1 MKKRI
6 TIYLIVIVT
15 LINLSSLGTIIYL
28 KWIAKNDA
36 SVSVLPE
43 NRFELIKEE
52 LKLTPQQIEQF
63 EKIRT
68 EFHSKLDT
76 LDTKFETLRKEM
88 LKEIWQS
95 EAGSQK
101 LESILEQFNRQQAE
115 SQRWVVQHFY
125 KFKKVLNPEQS
136 EKFYN
141 ILSKRF
147 PGQQK
152 NFNLSQ
158 MPNNRKKDC
167 E

>member
-52 LKLTPQQIEQF
+52 LKLTPKQIEQF

-76 LDTKFETLRKEM
+76 LDTKFESLRKEM

-101 LESILEQFNRQQAE
+101 LESILEQFSRQQAE

-125 KFKKVLNPEQS
+125 QFKKVLTPEQS
-136 EKFYN
+136 KKFYK
-141 ILSKRF
+141 ILTERF
-147 PGQQK
+147 PGQQR
-152 NFNLSQ
+152 NRGLSQ

>member
-28 KWIAKNDA
+28 KWMAANNA
-36 SVSVLPE
+36 SVSILPE
-43 NRFELIKEE
+43 NRFESIKQE

-76 LDTKFETLRKEM
+76 LDTKFESLRKEM

-95 EAGSQK
+95 EVSSQK
-101 LESILEQFNRQQAE
+101 LEGILEQFSRQQVE

-125 KFKKVLNPEQS
+125 QFKKVLTPEQS
-136 EKFYN
+136 EKFYK
-141 ILSKRF
+141 ILTERF
-147 PGQQK
+147 QGQQR
-152 NFNLSQ
+152 NPGINQ
-158 MPNNRKKDC
+158 MPNRKKDC

>member
-28 KWIAKNDA
+28 KWMATNDA
-36 SVSVLPE
+36 SVSILPR

-63 EKIRT
+63 ERIRT

-76 LDTKFETLRKEM
+76 LDTKFESLRKEM

-95 EAGSQK
+95 EASNQK
-101 LESILEQFNRQQAE
+101 LEGILEQFSRQQVE

-125 KFKKVLNPEQS
+125 QFKKVLTPEQS
-136 EKFYN
+136 EKFYK
-141 ILSKRF
+141 ILTERF
-147 PGQQK
+147 QGQQR
-152 NFNLSQ
+152 NPGLNQ
-158 MPNNRKKDC
+158 MPNRKKDC

>member
-36 SVSVLPE
+36 FVSVLPG

-76 LDTKFETLRKEM
+76 LDTKFKALRNEM
-88 LKEIWQS
+88 LKEIWQL
-95 EAGSQK
+95 ETDSQK
-101 LESILEQFNRQQAE
+101 IESILVQFSRQQVE

-125 KFKKVLNPEQS
+125 KFKKILNPEQS

-141 ILSKRF
+141 ILSEQF
-147 PGQQK
+147 LGQQR
-152 NFNLSQ
+152 NSGVGQ
-158 MPNNRKKDC
+158 MLNRKKDC